1 MKYYL
6 NNDELKTMKE
16 VENIT
21 HTDYE
26 IEDNFIKT
34 DYLVNAIDELL
45 REIYRL
51 NQEYKD
57 LKRRYWGQHL
67 WARGYFCATVGS
79 VTEEMIRNYIANQGN
94 DEKDEIFKIED
105 EFQS

>member
-21 HTDYE
+21 HTDYK
-26 IEDNFIKT
+26 IKDNFIKT

-51 NQEYKD
+51 NREYKD
-57 LKRRYWGQHL
+57 LKQ
-67 WARGYFCATVGS
+67 
-79 VTEEMIRNYIANQGN
+79 EIQDNYKPISIQEQIDYN
-94 DEKDEIFKIED
+94 EKDFL
-105 EFQS
+105 

>member
-21 HTDYE
+21 HTDYK

-51 NQEYKD
+51 NQKYKD
-57 LKRRYWGQHL
+57 LKQ
-67 WARGYFCATVGS
+67 
-79 VTEEMIRNYIANQGN
+79 EIQDNYKPLSIQEQIDDN
-94 DEKDEIFKIED
+94 EKDFL
-105 EFQS
+105 

>member
-26 IEDNFIKT
+26 IKDNFIKT

-51 NQEYKD
+51 NREYKD
-57 LKRRYWGQHL
+57 LKQ
-67 WARGYFCATVGS
+67 
-79 VTEEMIRNYIANQGN
+79 EIQDNYKPISIQEQIDYN
-94 DEKDEIFKIED
+94 EKDFL
-105 EFQS
+105 

>member
-6 NNDELKTMKE
+6 NNDELKTMKK

-21 HTDYE
+21 HTDYK
-26 IEDNFIKT
+26 IKDNFIKT

-51 NQEYKD
+51 NREYKD
-57 LKRRYWGQHL
+57 LKQ
-67 WARGYFCATVGS
+67 
-79 VTEEMIRNYIANQGN
+79 EIQDNYKPISIQEQIDYN
-94 DEKDEIFKIED
+94 EKDFL
-105 EFQS
+105 

>member
-57 LKRRYWGQHL
+57 LKQ
-67 WARGYFCATVGS
+67 
-79 VTEEMIRNYIANQGN
+79 EIQDNYKPISIQEQIDYN
-94 DEKDEIFKIED
+94 EKDFL
-105 EFQS
+105 

>member
-51 NQEYKD
+51 NQKYKD
-57 LKRRYWGQHL
+57 LKQ
-67 WARGYFCATVGS
+67 
-79 VTEEMIRNYIANQGN
+79 EIQDNYKPISIQEQIDYN
-94 DEKDEIFKIED
+94 EKDFL
-105 EFQS
+105 

>member
-16 VENIT
+16 VENII

-51 NQEYKD
+51 NREYKD
-57 LKRRYWGQHL
+57 LKQ
-67 WARGYFCATVGS
+67 
-79 VTEEMIRNYIANQGN
+79 EIQDNYKPISIQEQIDYN
-94 DEKDEIFKIED
+94 EKDFL
-105 EFQS
+105 

>member
-16 VENIT
+16 VENII

-26 IEDNFIKT
+26 IKDNFIKT
-34 DYLVNAIDELL
+34 DYLLNAIDELL

-57 LKRRYWGQHL
+57 LKQ
-67 WARGYFCATVGS
+67 
-79 VTEEMIRNYIANQGN
+79 EIQDNYKPISIQEQIDYN
-94 DEKDEIFKIED
+94 EKDFL
-105 EFQS
+105 

>member
-16 VENIT
+16 VENII

-26 IEDNFIKT
+26 IKDNFIKT

-51 NQEYKD
+51 NREYKD
-57 LKRRYWGQHL
+57 LKQ
-67 WARGYFCATVGS
+67 
-79 VTEEMIRNYIANQGN
+79 EIQDNYKPISIQEQIDYN
-94 DEKDEIFKIED
+94 
-105 EFQS
+105 